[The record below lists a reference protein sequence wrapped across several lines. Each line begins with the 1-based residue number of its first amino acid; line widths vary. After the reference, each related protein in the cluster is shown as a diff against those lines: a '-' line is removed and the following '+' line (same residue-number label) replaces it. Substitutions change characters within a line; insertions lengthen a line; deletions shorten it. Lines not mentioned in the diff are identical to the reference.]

1 MPVIP
6 AFGGLGGELGVPGHP
21 PSAAQG
27 VCARVLTQKSKNK
40 KNPKHDRFLIFEKL
54 RKQERLPICKTSHG
68 SSSIWT
74 A

>member
-40 KNPKHDRFLIFEKL
+40 KKIQNMIGFISIFN
-54 RKQERLPICKTSHG
+54 I
-68 SSSIWT
+68 
-74 A
+74 